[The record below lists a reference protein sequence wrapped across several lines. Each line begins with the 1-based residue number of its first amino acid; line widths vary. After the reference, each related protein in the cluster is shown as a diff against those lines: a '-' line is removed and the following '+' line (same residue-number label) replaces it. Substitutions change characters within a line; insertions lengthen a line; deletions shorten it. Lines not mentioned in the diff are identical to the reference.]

1 MPRTVQ
7 PRTALPGTALS
18 PTKAAPPGAPDPHP
32 GPAGGR
38 AAPVGRDAEDRL
50 LRGLLADLRRGRP
63 ALVEVSGPPG
73 IGRSTLLDHAAAL
86 AAEAGIRVAAA
97 PEETCLP
104 HGIAAQLL
112 GGLHPGTAPAGPDL
126 PQDRAH
132 PGAAATPRPD
142 RLCAAFLTAAR
153 SRPLL
158 LVVDDAQW
166 ADTPSLRGLQALAR
180 RLAGLPLMLL
190 TSRNTAVP
198 QDPYERIEPCP
209 LAEGRSVA
217 RHLLELPPLPAE
229 AVGRV
234 LADTWPESADAAF
247 RQEAAR
253 SLDGNP
259 ALLRSVTAR
268 FLRHGWT
275 PDTGHLAHL
284 AESAAE
290 AVRERTVRTLPLL
303 PPELL
308 GVLRAIAVAGPD
320 CTPGLIEALAAGP
333 RTPGTARALT
343 LLSGTGLL
351 ADGPRPALRGEA
363 AARAVLADLGTGRRE
378 ELHAR
383 AAAWAHRAALPDRA
397 VARMLLGAG
406 PVGAPWAVAALRR
419 RAAEERAAGHHPRA
433 ARLLERALRE
443 PVPEALRVRL
453 LTELATAVL
462 PTAPEA
468 ASRHLYRALDPP
480 AHTAGPAADPGT
492 VRARLLAT
500 ELLVARG
507 DFLTPAA
514 RIARAVTEAEPGTA
528 EHSALRA
535 LHWMAAHGRPDPEEG
550 CEPPLPDAW
559 PARPEQAA
567 EAAVA
572 AWRTARRGL
581 DITRARGLARAALA
595 PEARAHVP
603 PAVRT
608 AAAYA
613 LVLCGDTEEARG
625 ALDGILV
632 CAARRDARPVAGAAL
647 LVTCLAELW
656 GGRDAAA
663 SEALDRCEEVMPAP
677 LWHPLMAPGP
687 LALRALLDLRRGA
700 DPGHPAAARRRG
712 RTGLGP
718 PPLRAR
724 PGPARGRRARHGP
737 RRPAGVRAPAAG
749 PAGRQ
754 PRPAALAFG
763 GRADPRPRG
772 PPGGTAAGRGTPP
785 GPAVGRAPRAGHG
798 PGPAPRRGHPARSG
812 GAGPGPC
819 HRLAVPAG
827 AGGARYGPVLGPP
840 HRRLPARRRPD
851 RDRARTGPA
860 RTGARHSRPGPA
872 RPATGPGRGPGA
884 GHGTRGAPERTAPR
898 GAGPPAARAGTGRAP
913 GRPARHGTGGTPR
926 ARRRRSAGPPDRR
939 RNPGR
944 GARRRR
950 AAQPGHRPGTRRH
963 PPHRGTAPDE
973 GLPEAR
979 HPGAPPA
986 GRGTRTNRYGGNDM
1000 NPLLHR
1006 RQELGLLTA
1015 ALDATGHGAGGGSL
1029 TVVTGGIGM
1038 GKTALLRALPELAE
1052 RRGVRVLTAGGA
1064 PHEQAFRFGVLDQL
1078 LTPLL
1083 PATGAAALPPGEHT
1097 GPDSGPGQDAT
1108 RLALVAEHAD
1118 RKPLLLLVDDL
1129 QWADTASLRW
1139 LARLAGQLPRLR
1151 VTLVAALREGDP
1163 GEDEPRLHHLTGR
1176 AAAVL
1181 RLSPLSVGATADL

>member
-18 PTKAAPPGAPDPHP
+18 PTRAAPPGAPDPHP

-97 PEETCLP
+97 AASPEETCLP

-112 GGLHPGTAPAGPDL
+112 GGLHPGTAPAGPGL

-198 QDPYERIEPCP
+198 QDPYDRIEPCP

-253 SLDGNP
+253 CLDGNP

-333 RTPGTARALT
+333 RTPGSARALT

-419 RAAEERAAGHHPRA
+419 RAAEERAAGHHRRA

-480 AHTAGPAADPGT
+480 ADAAGPAAADPGT

-687 LALRALLDLRRGA
+687 LALRALLDLRRGDADAAARILDTRLPPAAEGGLAWAHLLYARGRVRLAAGERDTALADLLECGRRLLARRAANPALLPWRSAAARTLDPEDPLAVRLLAEERRRALLWGAPHALATALAPLPGGATPPGAAERARGRATGWQYRQALVALGTAPFSGHLTVDSLLDDARTATGPVPDRPAPARGAA
-700 DPGHPAAARRRG
+700 DPGPP
-712 RTGLGP
+712 GP
-718 PPLRAR
+718 PPDPAADPAPDTGREAR
-724 PGPARGRRARHGP
+724 RNGRSPGERDPRRYGPARGGP
-737 RRPAGVRAPAAG
+737 R
-749 PAGRQ
+749 
-754 PRPAALAFG
+754 
-763 GRADPRPRG
+763 
-772 PPGGTAAGRGTPP
+772 GTRRGTEP
-785 GPAVGRAPRAGHG
+785 
-798 PGPAPRRGHPARSG
+798 
-812 GAGPGPC
+812 
-819 HRLAVPAG
+819 
-827 AGGARYGPVLGPP
+827 
-840 HRRLPARRRPD
+840 
-851 RDRARTGPA
+851 
-860 RTGARHSRPGPA
+860 
-872 RPATGPGRGPGA
+872 
-884 GHGTRGAPERTAPR
+884 
-898 GAGPPAARAGTGRAP
+898 AGPPAPAADGAPAPLTDAETRVAALAADGLPNRAIARELAVTPRTVEQHLTKAYRKLGIR
-913 GRPARHGTGGTPR
+913 GRP
-926 ARRRRSAGPPDRR
+926 
-939 RNPGR
+939 
-944 GARRRR
+944 
-950 AAQPGHRPGTRRH
+950 
-963 PPHRGTAPDE
+963 
-973 GLPEAR
+973 
-979 HPGAPPA
+979 
-986 GRGTRTNRYGGNDM
+986 
-1000 NPLLHR
+1000 
-1006 RQELGLLTA
+1006 
-1015 ALDATGHGAGGGSL
+1015 
-1029 TVVTGGIGM
+1029 
-1038 GKTALLRALPELAE
+1038 
-1052 RRGVRVLTAGGA
+1052 
-1064 PHEQAFRFGVLDQL
+1064 QL
-1078 LTPLL
+1078 
-1083 PATGAAALPPGEHT
+1083 AAALGRT
-1097 GPDSGPGQDAT
+1097 AT
-1108 RLALVAEHAD
+1108 EE
-1118 RKPLLLLVDDL
+1118 
-1129 QWADTASLRW
+1129 T
-1139 LARLAGQLPRLR
+1139 
-1151 VTLVAALREGDP
+1151 T
-1163 GEDEPRLHHLTGR
+1163 
-1176 AAAVL
+1176 
-1181 RLSPLSVGATADL
+1181 